1 MTEQDKYKALL
12 GDLQSALQSDS
23 KKPDEAEDKRL
34 NNIVASRS
42 RDQDV
47 EYDRRNSLYSDL
59 LSNYIQVYRK
69 KEKAK
74 SVYKGIFFSV
84 TMLLFCCVVAIC
96 LYGMYTLSTQGG
108 GNLANVGIAIAN
120 IAGIVSALIVLP
132 KIIAEHLFPVNEE
145 SNMIDMVKNMQDN
158 DANIRDVLFKEYS
171 DEEEREQK
179 NNKQTK

>member
-12 GDLQSALQSDS
+12 DDLQSILQSDNET
-23 KKPDEAEDKRL
+23 PIEVEDKRL
-34 NNIVASRS
+34 NNIVASQS

-47 EYDRRNSLYSDL
+47 EYSRRNQLYTVL
-59 LSNYIQVYRK
+59 LDNYIDVYGK

-74 SVYKGIFFSV
+74 AVYKVIFFTV
-84 TMLLFCCVVAIC
+84 IMLLFLFVVGIC
-96 LYGMYTLSTQGG
+96 LYGMYTLSTQGD

-120 IAGIVSALIVLP
+120 IAGIVSSLIVLP

-158 DANIRDVLFKEYS
+158 DANIRDFLSKGHEDKE
-171 DEEEREQK
+171 EQE
-179 NNKQTK
+179 